1 MGTKGELRVN
11 MDSQEIEKCEIAV
24 YRFGSHITEEKIDVM
39 RLSDNFSGHGGGDDR
54 MVEEFLDII
63 SGTKEESS
71 YVTSIERSL
80 ESHYCALAAE
90 YSRTHGGVPVK
101 IADFGR

>member
-1 MGTKGELRVN
+1 
-11 MDSQEIEKCEIAV
+11 
-24 YRFGSHITEEKIDVM
+24 
-39 RLSDNFSGHGGGDDR
+39 